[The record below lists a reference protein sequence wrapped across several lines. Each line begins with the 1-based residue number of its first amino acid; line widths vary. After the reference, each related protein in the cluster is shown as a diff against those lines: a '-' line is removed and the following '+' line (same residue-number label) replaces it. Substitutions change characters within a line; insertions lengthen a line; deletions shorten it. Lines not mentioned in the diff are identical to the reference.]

1 MKQTLF
7 VLPSKDSLK
16 KFDVPAQQQSMQRKQ
31 VYITKIYLMESFN
44 ISLLLS
50 FLSAGW
56 LGSNFRRSAKA
67 PLTFCCLNL
76 SLKLQFW
83 QVIHQNMPIK
93 SLCTCD
99 LRIFFS
105 CIWMVEAWPRLRSSE
120 PGTPDLATLSS
131 RDGEDSPGPRVQSDQ
146 RLESRSHCM
155 ICSLQ
160 HWPRPRRLQSGH
172 TQTPESWSSP
182 RCRHTRSR
190 SRNLM
195 RIRY

>member
-1 MKQTLF
+1 MRFNSYYLGKSFREANSVCPAKQGLLQEVWCTCRATIKANKVGRF
-7 VLPSKDSLK
+7 I
-16 KFDVPAQQQSMQRKQ
+16 MW
-31 VYITKIYLMESFN
+31 ITKIYLMESFN

-56 LGSNFRRSAKA
+56 LGSNFLRSAKA

-83 QVIHQNMPIK
+83 QVIHQNMPIM

-120 PGTPDLATLSS
+120 PGTPDLGTLSS
-131 RDGEDSPGPRVQSDQ
+131 RDIEDIPESQAQSKQ
-146 RLESRSHCM
+146 RLGSRSHCM

-160 HWPRPRRLQSGH
+160 HWPRPRGLQIGH
-172 TQTPESWSSP
+172 WETGSWS
-182 RCRHTRSR
+182 
-190 SRNLM
+190 
-195 RIRY
+195 